1 MRGMKHGDPDIDA
14 LFLRCQSMRVLVIDE
29 IEALAAGVF
38 GALDQNCTR
47 ARSRNV
53 FARRPDGSK
62 RPFGGL
68 NLITSGDWWQLP
80 PVKAANLYHNLSK
93 RRSCGVLRR
102 FGF

>member
-1 MRGMKHGDPDIDA
+1 
-14 LFLRCQSMRVLVIDE
+14 MRVLVIDE

-38 GALDQNCTR
+38 GALDVNCTI
-47 ARSRNV
+47 ARSRKP

-62 RPFGGL
+62 RLFGGL

-80 PVKAANLYHNLSK
+80 VVKAASLYHNLGK
-93 RRSCGVLRR
+93 RRSSGVPLR